1 MKRLIKF
8 TMFLLVVSVFLCSC
22 KNGKADTSAN
32 RGDAL
37 TLKYAKRL
45 SMHDFAD
52 YTKVEVQNPWD
63 TTRVLQTYLLVD
75 RNKPLPNGLPKG
87 VVVKVPL
94 KKSVI
99 YSAVHC
105 SLVDELGAFNSI
117 AGVCELKYMNLQKV
131 HDAAKKGSIID
142 LGDGLAPDIERM
154 IDLMPDALLL
164 SPFENSGGHGR
175 VEQLGVPII
184 ECADYMETTPLGRA
198 EWMRFYGRL
207 FGVAEKAD
215 SLFAEVEKKY
225 NQLAQIAQKATDR
238 PTVIS
243 EMKSGSAWY
252 IPGGNSWISFFYRDA
267 GADYLFK
274 DDSHSGSV
282 PLSFE
287 TVFDRGQK
295 ADFWLIKYNQTIDK
309 TYSGLQKEYA
319 PYARFKAFQNKKIYG
334 CNTNYIA
341 YYEEIPYH
349 PDLFLKDLIKIFHP
363 ALLPEHSLRFFTNL
377 AD

>member
-22 KNGKADTSAN
+22 RNGKADTSASQ
-32 RGDAL
+32 GDTL
-37 TLKYAKRL
+37 TLNYAKRL

-75 RNKPLPNGLPKG
+75 RNKPLPNDLPKG

-131 HDAAKKGSIID
+131 HDAAKKGTIID

-215 SLFAEVEKKY
+215 SLFAQVEKKY
-225 NQLAQIAQKATDR
+225 KELAQIAQKATDR

-243 EMKSGSAWY
+243 ELKTGSAWY
-252 IPGGNSWISFFYRDA
+252 VPGGNSWISFFYRDA

-274 DDSHSGSV
+274 NDRHSGSV

-309 TYSGLQKEYA
+309 TYRALEKEYA
-319 PYARFKAFQNKKIYG
+319 PYAGFNAFQKKKIYG

-363 ALLPEHSLRFFTNL
+363 TLLPEHSLRFFTNL